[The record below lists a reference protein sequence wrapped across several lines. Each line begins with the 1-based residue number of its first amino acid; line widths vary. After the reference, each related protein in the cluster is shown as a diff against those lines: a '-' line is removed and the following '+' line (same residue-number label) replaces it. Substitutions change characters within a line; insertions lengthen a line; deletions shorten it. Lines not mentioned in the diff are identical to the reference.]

1 MGDPI
6 LIGVDLGGT
15 NVRSGLV
22 HGEDLIKTSST
33 KISSRG
39 TSDEVICEVIQCIE
53 SVFNKDARSIG
64 IGVPG
69 ILDTKQGIVYDVQ
82 NIPCWKEVHLKA
94 IIEQHFNVPVYLNND
109 ANCFAA
115 GEWHYGSGK
124 GFKNIAGLILGTGV
138 ASGLILNNQLYE
150 GRNCGA
156 GEFGMIPYLEENIEF
171 YCSGNY
177 FKHFY
182 NLSGEEVYINA
193 KNGDPMALGIF
204 KKYGKQLSIAVKAV
218 LYTVDPDI
226 IILGGSVSKAF
237 EFFKEPLL
245 QSLQDF
251 PYKPV
256 LKNILIEQSKVD
268 NIAILGAAALYFDNH
283 QN

>member
-1 MGDPI
+1 
-6 LIGVDLGGT
+6 
-15 NVRSGLV
+15 
-22 HGEDLIKTSST
+22 
-33 KISSRG
+33 
-39 TSDEVICEVIQCIE
+39 
-53 SVFNKDARSIG
+53 
-64 IGVPG
+64 
-69 ILDTKQGIVYDVQ
+69 
-82 NIPCWKEVHLKA
+82 
-94 IIEQHFNVPVYLNND
+94 
-109 ANCFAA
+109 
-115 GEWHYGSGK
+115 
-124 GFKNIAGLILGTGV
+124 
-138 ASGLILNNQLYE
+138 
-150 GRNCGA
+150 
-156 GEFGMIPYLEENIEF
+156 
-171 YCSGNY
+171 
-177 FKHFY
+177 
-182 NLSGEEVYINA
+182 
-193 KNGDPMALGIF
+193 MALGIF